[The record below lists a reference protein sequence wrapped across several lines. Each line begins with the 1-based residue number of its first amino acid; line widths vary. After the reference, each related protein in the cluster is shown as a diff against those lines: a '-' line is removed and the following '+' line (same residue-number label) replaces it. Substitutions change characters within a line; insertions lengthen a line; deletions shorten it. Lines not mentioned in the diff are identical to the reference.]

1 MTREDS
7 MPLIQVT
14 IAVRISRDALRQ
26 LPGRTIERVR
36 DAAVQALIA
45 PAHRLQSESE
55 AETVRQLRL
64 LRPRHGRDRLRWR
77 DTSLAGQHRQLDGV
91 RGVP

>member
-1 MTREDS
+1 

-45 PAHRLQSESE
+45 PARRLQSESE

-64 LRPRHGRDRLRWR
+64 LSGYGDRAMDEIGSDGEIHPWLASIV
-77 DTSLAGQHRQLDGV
+77 SLTE
-91 RGVP
+91 